1 MGLKLDS
8 AFDALGHPP
17 RRRTRKDR
25 KLFRLQ
31 ANLDKARLL
40 TIDARN
46 NFLLSQIGSEC
57 LFEVLIQCY
66 ERGATKVTSNLPCQ
80 EWTLISS
87 SERPIGVIPDRIAH
101 HVHIKEAVG
110 RFYRRKQ
117 SRS

>member
-8 AFDALGHPP
+8 AFDALRHPP
-17 RRRTRKDR
+17 IRRTRKDR

-87 SERPIGVIPDRIAH
+87 SERPIGVNPDRIAH